1 MKRFTLFLAA
11 TLALTA
17 ATPSWSQDEFDVVR
31 NWTAQKRGADA
42 NVFTPTDLRAGEV
55 YSVTVYDAAP
65 LNKQSLE
72 AWLRKFGGAVG
83 DKPGALAKELN
94 ITTSAQ
100 TASGIGYYNGP
111 NGSSLGAMFLATS
124 LDSGQTVSAM
134 RTLFSGKEVLDRY
147 AAGNR
152 ELMQLTVAAAREAAG
167 DNFIVIPDEVSA
179 KIKPGGALVPGVYAG
194 STTQNGAVTA
204 NYRVYLYAN
213 GESRV
218 TDSKDADLKGSY
230 GSILG
235 VGKYKYY
242 GASGQLNLDRFDEI
256 SNGNQG
262 DKYAFYGRDSAGKA
276 MIVAGNKR
284 LDERTVL
291 VYDGQPTKR
300 PSPATIKAR
309 EIEDARFKFVVPP
322 GKGVPM
328 AQIAAVVN
336 NYVVQFN
343 GMSSNITND
352 TFLLLRDGTI
362 YNQLPVAPDQFDA
375 TKSRA
380 NEPKNWGK
388 WRAKG
393 AGYEVSWN
401 GKPYEKLPGDKVV
414 PAVAGAKL
422 NGRFGAVRSYSYGF
436 GGSYSYWGASFTPA
450 GRFSKDSRGGS
461 STNTA
466 GIEGVPTVT
475 TGYDENGSA
484 VIGQSDGVGISSIRK
499 KNPNGDREGD
509 YSVSGYTMTLR
520 FDNGTVERIPFF
532 FRRAD
537 RKAILFEGDIL
548 DVSVTN

>member
-1 MKRFTLFLAA
+1 MKRFTLLLAA

-55 YSVTVYDAAP
+55 YSVTIYDAAP

-72 AWLRKFGGAVG
+72 KWLRKFGGAVG

-100 TASGIGYYNGP
+100 TATGIGYYNGP

-124 LDSGQTVSAM
+124 LDGGQTVSAM
-134 RTLFSGKEVLDRY
+134 RTLFSSKEVLDRY

-167 DNFIVIPDEVSA
+167 DNFLYLPPEVSA

-194 STTQNGAVTA
+194 SKVQNGVVTA

-230 GSILG
+230 GSTLG

-242 GASGQLNLDRFDEI
+242 SASGQLDLDRFDEI

-276 MIVAGNKR
+276 MIVAGHTR
-284 LDERTVL
+284 LNERMVL
-291 VYDGQPTKR
+291 VYDGQPTGR
-300 PSPATIKAR
+300 PSPATVKAR
-309 EIEDARFKFVVPP
+309 EIEEARFKFAVAP
-322 GKGVPM
+322 GKGVQA

-336 NYVVQFN
+336 DYVVNFN
-343 GMSSNITND
+343 GMSSNITNEVY
-352 TFLLLRDGTI
+352 LLLRDGTI
-362 YNQLPVAPDQFDA
+362 YNQLPVPPDQFDA
-375 TKSRA
+375 ANSRQK
-380 NEPKNWGK
+380 EPARWGK

-393 AGYEVSWN
+393 ANYEVSWN
-401 GKPYEKLPGDKVV
+401 GKPYEKLSGDKVI
-414 PAVAGAKL
+414 PAASGTKL

-436 GGSYSYWGASFTPA
+436 GGSYSYWGATFTPD
-450 GRFSKDSRGGS
+450 GRFKKDSRGGS

-475 TGYDENGSA
+475 SGYDESGSA
-484 VIGQSDGVGISSIRK
+484 VVGQADGAAFSSVKRR
-499 KNPNGDREGD
+499 NPNGDREGD

-520 FDNGTVERIPFF
+520 FDNGQVARIPFF